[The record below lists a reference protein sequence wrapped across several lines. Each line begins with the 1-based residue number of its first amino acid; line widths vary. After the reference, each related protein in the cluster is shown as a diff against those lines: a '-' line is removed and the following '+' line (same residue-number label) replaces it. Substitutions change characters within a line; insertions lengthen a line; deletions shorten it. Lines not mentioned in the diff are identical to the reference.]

1 MDSIV
6 GRRGE
11 LHVANNFRKD
21 HIRTPQFTEVSLWL
35 FIKSAAAARRQHNR
49 HIEAT
54 KRRRL
59 FLHYLFY
66 IEISDFLPPAWGIS
80 GGGLSGVSGTGF
92 WFLVSGFWFRVSGT
106 PYLIAFFDPG
116 FIFCNLRL
124 SLLSKFCTKEFE
136 PKVRLVRSARR
147 ISSIHQTTSLED
159 NEDLELAKQA
169 LAEAR
174 SSKSLKDLRKD
185 LALDS

>member
-1 MDSIV
+1 MQSHGCPGTRADVASQV

-11 LHVANNFRKD
+11 LHVADNFRKD

-66 IEISDFLPPAWGIS
+66 IETSDFLPPAWGIS
-80 GGGLSGVSGTGF
+80 GGWLYLGF
-92 WFLVSGFWFRVSGT
+92 RGHPT
-106 PYLIAFFDPG
+106 
-116 FIFCNLRL
+116 
-124 SLLSKFCTKEFE
+124 
-136 PKVRLVRSARR
+136 
-147 ISSIHQTTSLED
+147 
-159 NEDLELAKQA
+159 
-169 LAEAR
+169 
-174 SSKSLKDLRKD
+174 
-185 LALDS
+185 